1 MQAALD
7 QFRINISYVRNL
19 GAIHKALYA
28 QTTSILDL
36 SDILRAELVM
46 AVSAFDKY
54 IHDVVRIGMLEE
66 YQGKR
71 TSTKSFQLFSISLGS
86 AQLGILTPKNIDWL
100 DDEIRNRHSWQS
112 FQRAD
117 KIADAMHLISDVK
130 LWDETAKKMG
140 KNAGSV
146 KTQLNLIVDRR
157 NCIAHEADIDPSY
170 TGSRWPINEAM
181 VDSAIDFI
189 EEVANSI
196 YTLLKL

>member
-19 GAIHKALYA
+19 SAIHKALNA

-71 TSTKSFQLFSISLGS
+71 TSTKSFQHFSISLGG
-86 AQLGILTPKNIDWL
+86 AQLGILTPNNLDWL

-117 KIADAMHLISDVK
+117 KIADAMHLVSDAK
-130 LWDETAKKMG
+130 LWEDASKEMG
-140 KNAGSV
+140 RNAGHV

-181 VDSAIDFI
+181 VDNAIDFI
-189 EEVANSI
+189 EEVAKSI
-196 YTLLKL
+196 YTVLKS

>member
-1 MQAALD
+1 MQEAID
-7 QFRINISYVRNL
+7 QFRINTRYVRNL
-19 GAIHKALYA
+19 SAIHKALNA
-28 QTTSILDL
+28 QTTSVLDL

-71 TSTKSFQLFSISLGS
+71 TTTKSFRHFSVSLEG
-86 AQLGILTPKNIDWL
+86 AQLGILTPKNVNWL
-100 DDEIRNRHSWQS
+100 DDEIRKHHGWQS

-117 KIADAMHLISDVK
+117 KIADAMHLVSDIK
-130 LWDETAKKMG
+130 LWDGVAQKMG
-140 KNAGSV
+140 KDAGDV

-170 TGSRWPINEAM
+170 PDSRWPINECM
-181 VDSAIDFI
+181 VDESIGFI
-189 EEVANSI
+189 EEVAESV
-196 YTLLKL
+196 YLLLKI